1 MERAVMATT
10 VTSTRSTT
18 KKDTRVGGGPKSPG
32 PNGKGP
38 QENGWRRGGEDDEP
52 RRFSPAIYRITMY
65 VVLAAIVMMFAAL
78 SSAFIILSGGDQ
90 WRPIEIPR
98 LFFLSTGII
107 IVSSATFE
115 VARRCLKDGKEGGY
129 IWWLAMTVVLGFAF
143 LATQI
148 MAWRE
153 LRAQGIYLS
162 SNPHSSFFYLFT
174 GVHGVHLLGGVLA
187 LLFLVFR
194 MRNQEL
200 SSPRTEASAGVVSLY
215 WHAMD
220 GIWIW
225 LFLLLLVWR

>member
-1 MERAVMATT
+1 MATT
-10 VTSTRSTT
+10 VTSTRSAT
-18 KKDTRVGGGPKSPG
+18 KKDTRVGGGPKLPG

-38 QENGWRRGGEDDEP
+38 RGNGWRRGGEDDQQ
-52 RRFSPAIYRITMY
+52 RRFSPATYRITMW
-65 VVLAAIVMMFAAL
+65 VVLAAIVMMFTAL

-90 WRPIEIPR
+90 WRPIKVPR
-98 LFFLSTGII
+98 MFFLSTGII
-107 IVSSATFE
+107 MVSSATFE
-115 VARRCLKDGKEGGY
+115 VARRCLKDRKERGY
-129 IWWLAMTVVLGFAF
+129 IWWLAVTVVLGFAF
-143 LATQI
+143 LATQV

-153 LRAQGIYLS
+153 LRAQGIYLA

-174 GVHGVHLLGGVLA
+174 GVHGVHLMGGVLA

-194 MRNQEL
+194 MRNLQ
-200 SSPRTEASAGVVSLY
+200 SPRTEVSAGVVSLY